1 MISTIFGK
9 TKPINYIILL
19 TFFGVFYCVVNFYIF
34 KGFSGFERMG
44 IHFMA
49 LIVLFFS
56 VLAVNFMVKKNKL
69 TETNSFAI
77 LTYTILFVIFPE
89 ALTDYKSIFCSLF
102 ILLALRRMLSL
113 RTLNDTKSKIFDATF
128 WILIASF
135 FHNWALLFLLVVIA
149 SIYTYE
155 LKNIRN
161 WLVPLAAFFTV
172 FILAF
177 CILSFLDN
185 VNFFNSHF
193 KFQFD
198 YKAFNFFSGGQ
209 SVTLILYVV
218 IALILSIFTFLK
230 LGKTGLGKII
240 SMRLVA
246 LSFVIGLVLEFLI
259 TDSNEHPILLTFFPA
274 AVFFTNYVEA
284 IKKPN
289 LKEAVLITLILLPIS
304 VLVIGISIA

>member
-19 TFFGVFYCVVNFYIF
+19 TFLGIFYCVVNFYIF
-34 KGFSGFERMG
+34 KGFSGFERLG
-44 IHFMA
+44 IHFMT
-49 LIVLFFS
+49 LVILLFS
-56 VLAVNFMVKKNKL
+56 VFAVNFMVKKNKL

-89 ALTDYKSIFCSLF
+89 ALTDYNSIFCSLF
-102 ILLALRRMLSL
+102 ILLALRRLISL

-135 FHNWALLFLLVVIA
+135 FHNWALLFLLVVVA

-161 WLVPLAAFFTV
+161 WLVPLAAIFTV
-172 FILAF
+172 FILSF
-177 CILSFLDN
+177 CTLSFLDN
-185 VNFFNSHF
+185 VNFLKSYFRF
-193 KFQFD
+193 EFD
-198 YKAFNFFSGGQ
+198 YRAFNFFVGGQ

-218 IALILSIFTFLK
+218 ITLILSIFTFLK
-230 LGKTGLGKII
+230 LSKTGLGKII

-246 LSFVIGLVLEFLI
+246 LSFVIGLILEFLI
-259 TDSNEHPILLTFFPA
+259 TNSNEHPILLTFFPA
-274 AVFFTNYVEA
+274 AIFFTNYVEA
-284 IKKPN
+284 IKRPN
-289 LKEAVLITLILLPIS
+289 LKEAILIALILVPIS
-304 VLVIGISIA
+304 VLVIGIIIA